1 VKLKKEKIRTFKVA
15 LTFLAIGLLLGAF
28 ATYAATPSS
37 TFTISG
43 GVYPGAP
50 SYTIWEEDSN
60 YFAKNSNGKIEFSG
74 SNASQLLQNAI
85 NNGDVIFVKAGTYL
99 FDAVVT
105 LKAGLTLIG
114 EGIGVTIFKN
124 NFGGNMFRDGGVA
137 VDELVLMNFE
147 IDGAKSTQ
155 SGGIGIYIGTL
166 SKKVVIKNIK
176 IKNTYDQGLEV
187 ILEQSRIE
195 NVWVENCGGAA
206 GKYGVGLNI
215 RETNVDKLYV
225 YNSFNQGVKI
235 YSASCNSTI
244 SNSIFEH
251 NGYGSGATAGS
262 GVEVYGSHITFIN
275 CFFIDNYGA
284 GVLTASTSLGFHTFT
299 GCHAIKNGK
308 NGFSIDAP
316 QTIIVGC
323 TSVETGRGSHTGEAD
338 AHGVQFTATAIGSSI
353 SASTIAEN
361 FHAGIDVVGAGTATN
376 LSITIQ
382 GNIIYDNGNTSIFDS
397 AGIHVNSG
405 ANKVFIIGNTIFDN
419 DSTYQQYAI
428 ILDDANTSDITI
440 YDNDLRGNTVQ
451 AILETADFAGS
462 FEVEG
467 NLGFVTENSGSFSN
481 VVNGTTIAHGL
492 AGTPT
497 TVVITLSTQ
506 GYAWYAADA
515 TYITLYFSTST
526 ASGSWYAKYKP

>member
-1 VKLKKEKIRTFKVA
+1 VRIPKQVSTEKAITIILITIL
-15 LTFLAIGLLLGAF
+15 LTTIGSYLVFG
-28 ATYAATPSS
+28 ATPSS
-37 TFTISG
+37 TFTISPG
-43 GVYPGAP
+43 IYPGAP
-50 SYTIWEEDSN
+50 SYTVWEEGSN
-60 YFAKNSNGKIEFSG
+60 YFAKNSNGKIEFSR

-105 LKAGLTLIG
+105 LI
-114 EGIGVTIFKN
+114 
-124 NFGGNMFRDGGVA
+124 
-137 VDELVLMNFE
+137 
-147 IDGAKSTQ
+147 
-155 SGGIGIYIGTL
+155 
-166 SKKVVIKNIK
+166 
-176 IKNTYDQGLEV
+176 
-187 ILEQSRIE
+187 
-195 NVWVENCGGAA
+195 
-206 GKYGVGLNI
+206 NI

-284 GVLTASTSLGFHTFT
+284 GVLTASTSIGFHTFT

-397 AGIHVNSG
+397 AGIHVNTG

>member
-1 VKLKKEKIRTFKVA
+1 
-15 LTFLAIGLLLGAF
+15 
-28 ATYAATPSS
+28 
-37 TFTISG
+37 
-43 GVYPGAP
+43 
-50 SYTIWEEDSN
+50 
-60 YFAKNSNGKIEFSG
+60 
-74 SNASQLLQNAI
+74 
-85 NNGDVIFVKAGTYL
+85 
-99 FDAVVT
+99 
-105 LKAGLTLIG
+105 
-114 EGIGVTIFKN
+114 
-124 NFGGNMFRDGGVA
+124 
-137 VDELVLMNFE
+137 
-147 IDGAKSTQ
+147 
-155 SGGIGIYIGTL
+155 
-166 SKKVVIKNIK
+166 
-176 IKNTYDQGLEV
+176 
-187 ILEQSRIE
+187 
-195 NVWVENCGGAA
+195 
-206 GKYGVGLNI
+206 
-215 RETNVDKLYV
+215 
-225 YNSFNQGVKI
+225 
-235 YSASCNSTI
+235 
-244 SNSIFEH
+244 
-251 NGYGSGATAGS
+251 
-262 GVEVYGSHITFIN
+262 VEVYGSHITFIN

-284 GVLTASTSLGFHTFT
+284 GVLTASTSIGFHTFT

-397 AGIHVNSG
+397 AGIHVNTG